1 MKSDIVFDPV
11 MTLNEITARYPAT
24 IAVFNDFG
32 MDVCCGGD
40 VPLAEAAVRDGV
52 DLDALT
58 AALKL
63 AVGEQ
68 PVTS

>member
-1 MKSDIVFDPV
+1 MKFDVVFDPA

-40 VPLAEAAVRDGV
+40 VPLAEAAERDGV
-52 DLDALT
+52 DLGALT
-58 AALKL
+58 AVLKL

>member
-1 MKSDIVFDPV
+1 MKHDVEFDPTL
-11 MTLNEITARYPAT
+11 TLNEITARFPAT

-40 VPLAEAAVRDGV
+40 VSLAEAASRDGA
-52 DLDALT
+52 DLDAVT

-63 AVGEQ
+63 AVSEQ
-68 PVTS
+68 PVTP